1 MKTIILSALLL
12 SVLCPVHTHAQGVE
26 IIDDSGCD
34 FQYLIPQ
41 TVDEW
46 VEDHT
51 CTREE
56 CRKYYRTDEDGYAEC
71 MTTARLRENYR
82 KHCAGLRT
90 NEDKALCLA
99 NLVD

>member
-12 SVLCPVHTHAQGVE
+12 SVLCPVQSSAVE

-41 TVDEW
+41 SVDEW

-51 CTREE
+51 CTPSE
-56 CRKYYRTDEDGYAEC
+56 CREFYPDDKDGYAEC
-71 MTTARLRENYR
+71 MTTARLRANYK

-90 NEDKALCLA
+90 NADKAQCLA